1 MGIAKESWKLIEI
14 MIQRYPERKKEYDD
28 YVESI
33 MCASKGGSTS
43 YDESAKGQSITESK
57 ALKMTSVYHNRIKHE
72 IEAVEF
78 AYNSLNEE
86 EKKVM
91 RERFWRLKKQKV
103 PYLKMENINYSERQ
117 CKRIVYKVIAIVG
130 KYIGELK

>member
-1 MGIAKESWKLIEI
+1 

>member
-1 MGIAKESWKLIEI
+1 MGIAKESWKMIEI